1 MSNEL
6 STNFAGSDLAALM
19 GFGGAGE
26 PAPSGPNLARLTQ
39 MQAPIM
45 HEVVDEDGELEEKVI
60 VPLGAFKL
68 KDAEG
73 NEVYSRSITV
83 RLFAHRH
90 QWTQWDTTEGKMHK
104 SLMVQTIRGV
114 IKGEHKDTRGTF
126 NLNRPSKYVPDW
138 DSIDDKTKEVLRTVK
153 NTQVI
158 FGKVILGKAVDA
170 KGNNVKGYDKETSF
184 VFDLKN
190 NDSKKSLAASLDE
203 ISAMRLLPIEHTIVL
218 GSRKEKL
225 PSGNKYAVVVASL
238 GSKSAMKSGDQELAR
253 DFMDYIDRANDYV
266 LSEWKRLNKP
276 DVAIDPVI
284 LDAIVQVEEAPY

>member
-26 PAPSGPNLARLTQ
+26 AVSSGPNLARLTQ
-39 MQAPIM
+39 IQAPIM
-45 HEVVDEDGELEEKVI
+45 QEVVDEDGELEEKVI

-68 KDAEG
+68 KDTEG

-83 RLFAHRH
+83 RLFANRN
-90 QWTQWDTTEGKMHK
+90 QWTQWDTTESKMHK
-104 SLMVQTIRGV
+104 TLMVQTVKGV

-126 NLNRPSKYVPDW
+126 NLNRPSKYIPDW

-158 FGKVILGKAVDA
+158 FGKVVLGKAVDA
-170 KGNNVKGYDKETSF
+170 QGNTVKGYNKEIPF

-190 NDSKKSLAASLDE
+190 NDSKKSLAAATDE
-203 ISAMRLLPIEHTIVL
+203 VLAMTLLPIEHTIIL
-218 GSRKEKL
+218 GSRKETL

-238 GSKSAMKSGDQELAR
+238 GSKSAMKSEDEGLAR
-253 DFMDYIDRANDYV
+253 DFIDYIDRANDYV

-276 DVAIDPVI
+276 DVAISPEI

>member
-6 STNFAGSDLAALM
+6 STNFAGSDLAAMM
-19 GFGGAGE
+19 GFGEAGD
-26 PAPSGPNLARLTQ
+26 AVSFGPNLARLTQ

-45 HEVVDEDGELEEKVI
+45 QEVVDEEGELEEKVI

-73 NEVYSRSITV
+73 KEVYSRSVTV

-90 QWTQWDTTEGKMHK
+90 QWTQWDVAEGKMHK
-104 SLMVQTIRGV
+104 TLMVMAVKGV
-114 IKGEHKDTRGTF
+114 IRGEHKDTRGTF
-126 NLNRPSKYVPDW
+126 NLSRPNKYTPDW
-138 DSIDDKTKEVLRTVK
+138 DSIDDKTKEILRTVK

-158 FGKVILGKAVDA
+158 FGKVVLGKPVDA
-170 KGNNVKGYDKETSF
+170 QGNAVKGYNKETPF

-190 NDSKKSLAASLDE
+190 NDSKKSLAAALDAV
-203 ISAMRLLPIEHTIVL
+203 SAMTLLPIEHTIIL

-238 GSKSAMKSGDQELAR
+238 GSKVDMKPEDEGLTR
-253 DFMDYIDRANDYV
+253 DFIDYIDRANDYV
-266 LSEWKRLNKP
+266 LSEWKRFNKP
-276 DVAIDPVI
+276 DVAISPEV